1 MKDYQSDTKK
11 INYRTWKSGE
21 KWLYASAALVAMAGG
36 VVLEATGITPKVLS
50 YIQDGSASGIAS
62 AMSSVATVLFR
73 GTVLPTDYYASVND
87 FTVPTTVAHD
97 FSNNATLSSTGGINP
112 YWNNNTFVI
121 PSAPAANAIAN
132 FNQPLD
138 PSKNFSISGS
148 VTVRDGRLPA
158 AGFYISDIPS
168 SDIINKLGT
177 GVGNWPGSS
186 GSLKDEKSAYN
197 GHYMLFSGFH
207 NDGGWVATLSSGTA
221 YSRIT
226 KGGSAF
232 GASEYMDDDYV
243 GLYSGW
249 ENVVVDVTISYTA
262 SSGIAS
268 VTYKYNSST
277 TDGGVGAYD
286 KKTKSAT
293 IEYYIPKDKPVY
305 LGIVGNGNK
314 NDSKYTSYSRVT
326 SMTGTYLTT
335 NRTVRFID
343 DAGNKLA
350 LDSKILMPRGG
361 RLGIGNED
369 DDAPYYFDKPAMP
382 SGYTYLPSL
391 NPTTYV
397 GESTSSM
404 GMVVYQRD
412 TQQWTVNHV
421 NQLTGKNIGKDEWTA
436 KTNETLNK
444 TTNALSG
451 YYVVDKDA
459 VVGPDALYPATS
471 ADGSKV
477 DWVAK
482 VDDTSNGTS
491 TTDSAPQEANLY
503 ALPSVQER
511 ILTITL
517 PDGSVRTETQR
528 STTDTDFTP
537 IAGQYAI
544 PGYRAVIDGTPVT
557 DAQANQGIPGE
568 ATDKTHNLK
577 ATTDS
582 VPQKHTITYQAEPQQ
597 ANIVYK
603 DVTTGTI
610 LRTEVMQ
617 GKSGAPMPYDTAY
630 LVATYVKQGY
640 IVKSNNFVDGAEI
653 FDNVPGVDQDYLVE
667 LVRDSKNQTET
678 KAITHEVVYSV
689 KHNLV
694 PAPLNYATKATIT
707 HSYFVDQVSGGK
719 IASQFSDYAVNGVI
733 ADSPEAPK
741 YASDDPDATVD
752 ASGLIT
758 FASPLVPT
766 VQDHVPTVTENT
778 SVDFAS
784 ANAVHTLTS
793 TVLYELDD
801 TINVTIPTNTIFYN
815 KTTDVAIKA
824 PVYTIKN
831 NSGAPL
837 KVSVDGFTPAGN
849 NPAMPNDFL
858 LNLNVTG
865 KKVAT
870 SSAKLIEKGL
880 VQTASNELMTL
891 ANCLDQYDKADPA
904 VARGSAINNIANF
917 TFGGSATKP
926 DVRKLEYTLSLKFES
941 IRF

>member
-1 MKDYQSDTKK
+1 MEV
-11 INYRTWKSGE
+11 RE
-21 KWLYASAALVAMAGG
+21 KMVIRRCRFGG
-36 VVLEATGITPKVLS
+36 NDRGAVLETTGITPRVLS
-50 YIQDGSASGIAS
+50 YIQDGSATGIAS
-62 AMSSVATVLFR
+62 AMSTSATVLLR
-73 GTVLPTDYYASVND
+73 GNVLPTDFYASVSD
-87 FTVPTTVAHD
+87 FTVPATVARD
-97 FSNNATLSSTGGINP
+97 FSNNATISSTGGIRP
-112 YWNNNTFVI
+112 YWEGNTFVI

-148 VTVRDGRLPA
+148 VTVRDGRIPA

-177 GVGNWPGSS
+177 GTSNWPGSS
-186 GSLKDEKSAYN
+186 GSLKDESSAYK

-207 NDGGWVATLSSGTA
+207 NDGGWVAILSSGTA

-232 GASEYMDDDYV
+232 GASEYMDDDFV
-243 GLYSGW
+243 GLYGGW

-262 SSGIAS
+262 SSGIVS
-268 VTYKYNSST
+268 VTYKHNSST

-293 IEYYIPKDKPVY
+293 VDYSIPKDKPVY

-314 NDSKYTSYSRVT
+314 NDVKYTSRSIVT

-397 GESTSSM
+397 GESTSSI
-404 GMVVYQRD
+404 GAVVYQRD

-421 NQLTGKNIGKDEWTA
+421 NQLTGQNIGKDEWQA
-436 KTNETLNK
+436 KTDEIINK
-444 TTNALSG
+444 TTDAQSG
-451 YYVVDKDA
+451 YYIVDKDA
-459 VVGPDALYPATS
+459 VVGPDVSNVSTS
-471 ADGSKV
+471 ADGAKV
-477 DWVAK
+477 SWTAK
-482 VDDTSNGTS
+482 VDDTSNGAS
-491 TTDSAPQEANLY
+491 TTDSVPQEAKLY
-503 ALPSVQER
+503 TLPSVQER
-511 ILTITL
+511 ILTIKM
-517 PDGSVRTETQR
+517 PDGTILTESQM

-557 DAQANQGIPGE
+557 DAQANLGIPSE
-568 ATDKTHNLK
+568 PTDKTHNLK

-582 VPQKHTITYQAEPQQ
+582 VPQKHTVTYLADPQK
-597 ANIVYK
+597 ASIVYK
-603 DVTTGTI
+603 DVTTGTVLKTDNI
-610 LRTEVMQ
+610 TGVSDALM
-617 GKSGAPMPYDTAY
+617 SYDTATDI
-630 LVATYVKQGY
+630 ANYVSQGY
-640 IVKSNNFVDGAEI
+640 VVKSNNFTDSVEK
-653 FDNVPGVDQDYLVE
+653 FDNVPGVDQNYLVE
-667 LVRDSKNQTET
+667 LVRDSKGQTET
-678 KAITHEVVYSV
+678 KSITHEVVYSV

-694 PAPLNYATKATIT
+694 PPPLGYKTMATIT
-707 HSYFVDQVSGGK
+707 HDYFVDQVSGSK
-719 IASQFSDYAVNGVI
+719 ITNQFSDYAVNGAVN
-733 ADSPEAPK
+733 DSPEAPK
-741 YASDDPDATVD
+741 YTSDHPDATVD

-758 FASPLVPT
+758 FVSPLVPS
-766 VQDHVPTVTENT
+766 VQDHVSTVAENT
-778 SVDFAS
+778 SIDFAS

-815 KTTDVAIKA
+815 KTTDVVIKA

-849 NPAMPNDFL
+849 NPAMPADFA

-865 KKVAT
+865 KKVTT

-880 VQTASNELMTL
+880 VQTASNELMIL
-891 ANCLDQYDKADPA
+891 ANCLDQYDKADTP
-904 VARGSAINNIANF
+904 VVRGSAVNNIANF
-917 TFGGSATKP
+917 TFGGSATTL

-941 IRF
+941 IQF